1 MNISPFFHN
10 LYSAY
15 SAELDDLRT
24 DSDGRHVLGKRLAD
38 KRQQLGFLLNML
50 ESSPEMVAVVLHQAF
65 RFHSP
70 KTMDYLLA
78 QDAEDLPP
86 WESIQTAIAIAPWA
100 ASLVQSILQEPQGA
114 WFMTLATALEY
125 LHSHPAG
132 SAASAPPEDEDA
144 DTGTPHNQ
152 EQDHDQLREQRH
164 DDSRTEDHDQEE
176 AEARAREEAGNDW
189 LAEQGFDRKE

>member
-24 DSDGRHVLGKRLAD
+24 DSDGQNVLGKRLAD

-70 KTMDYLLA
+70 KTMDYLIA

-86 WESIQTAIAIAPWA
+86 WESIQTAIEIAPWA
-100 ASLVQSILQEPQGA
+100 ASMVQTILQEPQGA

-125 LHSHPAG
+125 LHNHPAG
-132 SAASAPPEDEDA
+132 KAASAPSEDEDA
-144 DTGTPHNQ
+144 DAPPNQ
-152 EQDHDQLREQRH
+152 DQDHDQLREQRH
-164 DDSRTEDHDQEE
+164 DDSRTEDHDTEE
-176 AEARAREEAGNDW
+176 AEARAHEKAGNDW

>member
-15 SAELDDLRT
+15 SAELGDLAT
-24 DSDGRHVLGKRLAD
+24 DFEGQQVLRQRLAS
-38 KRQQLGFLLNML
+38 KRQQIGFLVQML

-70 KTMDYLLA
+70 KTMEHLLA
-78 QDAEDLPP
+78 QDAEDLPS
-86 WESIQTAIAIAPWA
+86 WESIQTAFAIAPWA
-100 ASLVQSILQEPQGA
+100 AGTVQTILQEPQGA
-114 WFMTLATALEY
+114 WFMTLAAALEY

-132 SAASAPPEDEDA
+132 SAAAALPEDEDA
-144 DTGTPHNQ
+144 DAPQNQ
-152 EQDHDQLREQRH
+152 NHDQLRQQRH
-164 DDSRTEDHDQEE
+164 DDSRTEDHDTEE
-176 AEARAREEAGNDW
+176 VEARAHEEAGNDW